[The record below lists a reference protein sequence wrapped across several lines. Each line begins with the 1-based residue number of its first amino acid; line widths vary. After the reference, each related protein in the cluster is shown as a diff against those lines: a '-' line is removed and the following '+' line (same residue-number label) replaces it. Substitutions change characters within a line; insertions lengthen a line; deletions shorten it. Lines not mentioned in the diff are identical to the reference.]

1 MPFQPSHRCQQ
12 FMPLPRRSL
21 EAGGFDNVYVLAR
34 LKWKTEIS
42 MHTLSSRTTRY
53 APRPATAPHSLRL
66 GDLLAGLAFAAAI
79 AFASAIIFGMV

>member
-1 MPFQPSHRCQQ
+1 
-12 FMPLPRRSL
+12 
-21 EAGGFDNVYVLAR
+21 
-34 LKWKTEIS
+34 

-53 APRPATAPHSLRL
+53 APRATTVPHGLRL

>member
-1 MPFQPSHRCQQ
+1 M
-12 FMPLPRRSL
+12 
-21 EAGGFDNVYVLAR
+21 
-34 LKWKTEIS
+34 T

-53 APRPATAPHSLRL
+53 APRAVTAPHGLRL